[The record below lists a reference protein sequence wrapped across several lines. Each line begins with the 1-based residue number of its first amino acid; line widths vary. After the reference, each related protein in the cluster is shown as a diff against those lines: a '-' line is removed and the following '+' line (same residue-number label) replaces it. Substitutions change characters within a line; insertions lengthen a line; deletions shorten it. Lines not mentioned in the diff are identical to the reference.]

1 MQEKPLIRPPI
12 KPSDRRRAMDFWT
25 RLFIFLSFMAWGILV
40 ASLVVFHR
48 AQPEFE
54 TFFDRF
60 YRLNLRTTW
69 DLQFLKYLAYTVI
82 LGLAVSVFSFALSLS
97 RARRRTDHKNHL
109 LILAFLYLV
118 LMLMT
123 WFFS

>member
-1 MQEKPLIRPPI
+1 M
-12 KPSDRRRAMDFWT
+12 
-25 RLFIFLSFMAWGILV
+25 
-40 ASLVVFHR
+40 VFHR

-60 YRLNLRTTW
+60 YRLNLRTSW
-69 DLQFLKYLAYTVI
+69 DLEFLKYLAYTMI
-82 LGLAVSVFSFALSLS
+82 LGLALFLFSFALSRT

-109 LILAFLYLV
+109 IFLGLSYLALLFL
-118 LMLMT
+118 T